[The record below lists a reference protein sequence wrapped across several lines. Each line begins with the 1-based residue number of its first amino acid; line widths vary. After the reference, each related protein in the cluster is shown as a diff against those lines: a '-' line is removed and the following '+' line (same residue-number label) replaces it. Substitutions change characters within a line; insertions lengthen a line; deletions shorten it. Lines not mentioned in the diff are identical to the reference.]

1 MLAQLISLS
10 GSSNIVLDKPIV
22 LIGRHPECD
31 VQIHSRKISR
41 RHCCLAQVGDSLVV
55 RDLGSTNGVRING
68 ARVVEG
74 TLHDADELTI
84 GNQPYRLTWE
94 ESEDPQPRPEAVP
107 KQKEHAKKS
116 DESVMDAIILQSH
129 MALPAAKP
137 KSKSRSRSR
146 PRHRKPSN
154 SSVRA

>member
-1 MLAQLISLS
+1 MLAQLISK
-10 GSSNIVLDKPIV
+10 GGGPNIVLDKPII

-41 RHCCLAQVGDSLVV
+41 RHCCVAQVGDSLVV

-74 TLHDADELTI
+74 TLQVTDELTI

-94 ESEDPQPRPEAVP
+94 ESEVPQPPPEKAPRP
-107 KQKEHAKKS
+107 KERVKKP
-116 DESVMDAIILQSH
+116 ESVMDAIILQSN
-129 MALPAAKP
+129 MAMPTAKS
-137 KSKSRSRSR
+137 KSKSRRRSRSSS
-146 PRHRKPSN
+146 RKPSN
-154 SSVRA
+154 SSVRE